1 MVHIILL
8 ILKIIGIVIAVV
20 LGLLL
25 LCICAVLFVPVRY
38 RARASY
44 DESFEGEGRVSWL
57 LHLVSIRAAYK
68 SGEDGPYIV
77 LKIFGRRFF
86 DSRENEKKS
95 SDNTKDKAP
104 RAGKPQK
111 AEVSD
116 KKAVTSQNKAA
127 PAASVQKLSSE
138 EAAQSAAVPEHV
150 EPPQPPEAAA
160 PGKDAGVPAS
170 RRVEPPREDAAGEAK
185 TPAPHVLEPPGEE
198 AVEPP
203 SAAGPQPAPGG
214 SAPGIFGRL
223 MGRIR
228 TLFDRIRAL
237 WMRAVDFV
245 KNFRA
250 GLVRL
255 AGRLRSMGDKKD
267 AVLGILFDEANRP
280 AFTKTKQMLF
290 KVLRHL
296 KPTKLSGNVYFGFE
310 DPAATGYTL
319 GVLSLLYPVYEDHV
333 MLYPDFEKKIIKGN
347 VYCAGRLRAS
357 VFLWAVCRLIFDK
370 DIRRI
375 IRSFKKI

>member
-8 ILKIIGIVIAVV
+8 ILKIIGIAIAVV

-25 LCICAVLFVPVRY
+25 LCTCTVLFVPVRY

-77 LKIFGRRFF
+77 LKILGRRFF

-111 AEVSD
+111 AGASA
-116 KKAVTSQNKAA
+116 KKADASPNKAA
-127 PAASVQKLSSE
+127 PAASERKLSSE
-138 EAAQSAAVPEHV
+138 EAARSAAVPEHV
-150 EPPQPPEAAA
+150 EPMQPSEAA
-160 PGKDAGVPAS
+160 
-170 RRVEPPREDAAGEAK
+170 
-185 TPAPHVLEPPGEE
+185 PAPHVLEPPGEE
-198 AVEPP
+198 AVEP
-203 SAAGPQPAPGG
+203 SREDAAGEAKLPGEEAAGSQPASGG

-223 MGRIR
+223 MARIR

-267 AVLGILFDEANRP
+267 AVLGILFDETNRP
-280 AFTKTKQMLF
+280 AFTKTKQRLF